1 VLQRATI
8 VSRYR
13 SVRPGITTEAKLVSS
28 AALDSASGG
37 ELTQAPRVR
46 AARYRDPMTTID
58 PAVAVADAA
67 HRATAAWRDAVV
79 PFLMAFG
86 TIPDLSPA
94 YDHEWEANGEMT
106 RAAELMADWARTR
119 DLPGATVEVVRI
131 PGLTPTVLVDVPASD
146 PGATGTVVVYGHYDK
161 QPPFTGWS
169 EGRGPWTPTL
179 EGDRLYGR
187 GVADDGYALP
197 SALVALEAVRAAGGR
212 HARCVVLAEGSEES
226 GSPHLRQVLAALD
239 DRIGTPDL
247 VLALDSSAATDE
259 RLWVTTSLRGAL
271 MGELTVRVLDHG
283 IHSGSAGAVVPS
295 SFRIA
300 RLLLDRIEDAA
311 TGDLLLPELV
321 TDPPEWAEAAAVRMD
336 RALAEAGSDEP
347 PFPTVGGLT
356 LQGATRVEQSMRRSW
371 LGSVAVV
378 GADGLPASIEAG
390 AVLRPFTTLKLAIR
404 LPPTVDAE
412 VAGAAVAR
420 AFTTDTPYG
429 AEVTWE
435 PELAAGGWAAPAFA
449 PWLSGALDHASEAAF
464 GNPAGLAGEGGTIPF
479 LGWLAERFPDAQL
492 LALGVLVPGSNHHG
506 PDESLH
512 LPTAERVIGGV
523 AALLAAH
530 GARTGG

>member
-1 VLQRATI
+1 M
-8 VSRYR
+8 
-13 SVRPGITTEAKLVSS
+13 TTADPEDS
-28 AALDSASGG
+28 AA
-37 ELTQAPRVR
+37 VR
-46 AARYRDPMTTID
+46 
-58 PAVAVADAA
+58 AA
-67 HRATAAWRDAVV
+67 HRATSAWREAVV
-79 PFLMAFG
+79 PVLLEFG

-94 YDHEWEANGEMT
+94 YDLEWEATGELA
-106 RAAELMADWARTR
+106 RAAGLLAGWARTR
-119 DLPGATVEVVRI
+119 DLPGATVDVVDL
-131 PGLTPTVLVDVPASD
+131 PGLTPTVLVDVPPSD
-146 PGATGTVVVYGHYDK
+146 PGVTGTVVVYGHYDK

-197 SALVALEAVRAAGGR
+197 SALVALESVRAAGGR

-239 DRIGTPDL
+239 DRIGPPDL
-247 VLALDSSAATDE
+247 VLALDSSAPTDE

-283 IHSGSAGAVVPS
+283 IHSGTAGAVVPS

-321 TDPPEWAEAAAVRMD
+321 TRPPEWAEAGALRMD
-336 RALAEAGSDEP
+336 QALVEAGDDEMP
-347 PFPTVGGLT
+347 YPTVDGLT
-356 LQGATRVEQSMRRSW
+356 LQGATRVEQAMRRSW

-378 GADGLPASIEAG
+378 GADGLPASIDAG

-404 LPPTVDAE
+404 LPPTCDADA
-412 VAGAAVAR
+412 AGAAVAR
-420 AFTTDTPYG
+420 AFTTDVPYG

-435 PELAAGGWAAPAFA
+435 PELAAGGWAAPPLA
-449 PWLSGALDHASEAAF
+449 PWLSEALDRASVAAF
-464 GNPAGLAGEGGTIPF
+464 GKPVGLVGEGGTIPF

-512 LPTAERVIGGV
+512 LPTAERVTGGV

-530 GARTGG
+530 GSRTGD

>member
-1 VLQRATI
+1 MT
-8 VSRYR
+8 
-13 SVRPGITTEAKLVSS
+13 
-28 AALDSASGG
+28 AAPPADAVAG
-37 ELTQAPRVR
+37 
-46 AARYRDPMTTID
+46 AARRVL
-58 PAVAVADAA
+58 AS
-67 HRATAAWRDAVV
+67 WRDAVV
-79 PFLMAFG
+79 PFLLEFG
-86 TIPDLSPA
+86 AIPDLSPA
-94 YDHEWEANGEMT
+94 YDPEWESRGELD
-106 RAAELMADWARTR
+106 RAAECMAAFARGR

-131 PGLTPTVLVDVPASD
+131 PGLTPTVLVDVPASR
-146 PGATGTVVVYGHYDK
+146 PGAAGTVVVYGHYDK

-226 GSPHLRQVLAALD
+226 GSPHLQQVLDALA

-247 VLALDSSAATDE
+247 VLALDSSAPTDE

-283 IHSGSAGAVVPS
+283 IHSGTAGAVVPS

-300 RLLLDRIEDAA
+300 RLLLDRVEDAA

-321 TDPPEWAEAAAVRMD
+321 TDPPPWAEAAARAAD
-336 RALAEAGSDEP
+336 AALADAGADDEGY
-347 PFPTVGGLT
+347 PTVGHLS
-356 LQGATRVEQSMRRSW
+356 LQGATRLERSMRRSW
-371 LGSVAVV
+371 LGAVAVV
-378 GADGLPASIEAG
+378 GADGLPPSVDAG
-390 AVLRPFTTLKLAIR
+390 AVLRPSTTLKLAIR
-404 LPPTVDAE
+404 LPPTAD
-412 VAGAAVAR
+412 AGAAAAAVDR
-420 AFTTDTPYG
+420 AFTTDVPYG

-449 PWLSGALDHASEAAF
+449 PWLSAALDRASEATF
-464 GNPAGLAGEGGTIPF
+464 GNPAGTVGEGGSIPF
-479 LGWLAERFPDAQL
+479 LGWLAERFPVAQL
-492 LALGVLVPGSNHHG
+492 LALGALVPGSNHHG

-512 LPTAERVIGGV
+512 LPTAERVVGGV

-530 GARTGG
+530 GARSG

>member
-1 VLQRATI
+1 MSTVESAVAQRAT
-8 VSRYR
+8 S
-13 SVRPGITTEAKLVSS
+13 
-28 AALDSASGG
+28 
-37 ELTQAPRVR
+37 
-46 AARYRDPMTTID
+46 
-58 PAVAVADAA
+58 
-67 HRATAAWRDAVV
+67 AWRDAVV
-79 PFLMAFG
+79 PFLLEFG
-86 TIPDLSPA
+86 AIPDLSPA
-94 YDHEWEANGEMT
+94 YDPGWEASGELA
-106 RAAELMADWARTR
+106 RAAGLLADWARTR
-119 DLPGATVEVVRI
+119 DLPGATIEVVDV
-131 PGLTPTVLVDVPASD
+131 PGLTPTVLVDVPATD
-146 PGATGTVVVYGHYDK
+146 PRASGTVVIYGHYDK

-247 VLALDSSAATDE
+247 VLALDSSAPTGE

-271 MGELTVRVLDHG
+271 VGTLTVRVLDHG
-283 IHSGSAGAVVPS
+283 IHSGTAGAVVPS

-321 TDPPEWAEAAAVRMD
+321 TPPPAWAEAAARRMD
-336 RALAEAGSDEP
+336 QALIEAGDDGP

-356 LQGATRVEQSMRRSW
+356 LQGADRVEQAMRRSW

-378 GADGLPASIEAG
+378 GADGLPPSIDAG
-390 AVLRPFTTLKLAIR
+390 AVLRPSTTLKLAIR
-404 LPPTVDAE
+404 LPPTCDAGA
-412 VAGAAVAR
+412 AGAAVAR

-435 PELAAGGWAAPAFA
+435 AELGAGGWAARPFA
-449 PWLSGALDHASEAAF
+449 PWLSEALDRASVAAF
-464 GNPAGLAGEGGTIPF
+464 GHPAALVGEGGTIPF
-479 LGWLAERFPDAQL
+479 LGWLAERFPGAQL

-512 LPTAERVIGGV
+512 LPTAERVTGGV

-530 GARTGG
+530 GARTGE